1 MKDITDNEI
10 QRKHV
15 LYDFRHTH
23 ASLLLSDGWDI
34 VSVANRLG
42 HSTPQTTLNI
52 YAHFIP
58 NKDSSRVE
66 SFENSILGN
75 NF

>member
-1 MKDITDNEI
+1 M
-10 QRKHV
+10 
-15 LYDFRHTH
+15 LYDFRHSH
-23 ASLLLSDGWDI
+23 ASLLLSDSWDI
-34 VSVANRLG
+34 VAVVNRLVQ
-42 HSTPQTTLNI
+42 STPKTTLDI

-75 NF
+75 NI